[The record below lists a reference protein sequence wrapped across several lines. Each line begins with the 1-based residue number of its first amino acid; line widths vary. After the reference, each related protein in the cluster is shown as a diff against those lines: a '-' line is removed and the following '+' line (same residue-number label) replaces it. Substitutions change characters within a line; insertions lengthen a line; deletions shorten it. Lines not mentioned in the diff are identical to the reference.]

1 MFCYRWLLLE
11 LKREFAFEDALR
23 MLEVLW
29 ASLEPDWPPSEGLQ
43 LQEASLLPSAAP
55 SRHTAYTRLCALRR
69 KKGLPTNKSLDEL
82 GQRGQLNSSRPFLS
96 LDDSDLAAVE
106 CTSPRKVVRN
116 LKEFQALAPATSD
129 PKSTKDEIFVWEN
142 PLPPSPAQQA
152 AEDSPWWGDQVSC
165 PSISKLKCLLY
176 ANFFVEQ

>member
-1 MFCYRWLLLE
+1 LFCYRWLLLE

-29 ASLEPDWPPSEGLQ
+29 ASLEPDWPPPDGLQ
-43 LQEASLLPSAAP
+43 LQEASLRPSAAP

-69 KKGLPTNKSLDEL
+69 QRGLPTNKSLDEL

-96 LDDSDLAAVE
+96 LDDSDLAAIE

-129 PKSTKDEIFVWEN
+129 PKSTKDEIFIWEN

-152 AEDSPWWGDQVSC
+152 AEDSPWWEEQVCS
-165 PSISKLKCLLY
+165 SHNWVLL
-176 ANFFVEQ
+176 F